1 MLSYYTAE
9 PVTERVTAIRSLTGE
24 ILYLVRGRDR
34 AILIDTG
41 VGVRGLRALVES
53 LTDKPLTVLLTH
65 GHVDHA
71 MGAGEFDEVH
81 LNILDLPVYREMA
94 GLEVRREYIAMGLGE
109 RVQMLEDGDFVSPFP
124 VNVRAMN
131 DGEVFD
137 AGDLQVQALH
147 FPGHTPGMTAFLI
160 VDERVLVLGDGC
172 NQRTFMFDHNSV
184 SVEEYRDNV
193 VTLDER
199 TRGRYDRVFITHGVI
214 DVPVTILGEAS
225 RLCDEVL
232 AGHSD
237 EVPFE
242 FLGHH
247 ALVARAFDEQTG
259 ARRDG
264 GFFNLVYDPAR
275 LHRA

>member
-1 MLSYYTAE
+1 MLGYGTTE

-24 ILYLVRGRDR
+24 ILYLVQGSDR

-41 VGVRGLRALVES
+41 AGVRGLRALVES

-71 MGAGEFDEVH
+71 MGAGEFDEVR
-81 LNILDLPVYREMA
+81 LNILDMPVYREMA
-94 GLEVRREYIAMGLGE
+94 SLEVRREYIAMGLGARAGLVE
-109 RVQMLEDGDFVSPFP
+109 EDDLVPPFP
-124 VNVRAMN
+124 VTVRAMR

-137 AGDLQVQALH
+137 AGGVQVQALH

-160 VDERVLVLGDGC
+160 VQEGLLVLGDGC
-172 NQRTFMFDHNSV
+172 NQRTFMYDHNSV

-193 VTLDER
+193 VALRAR
-199 TRGRYDRVFITHGVI
+199 TRGLYDRVLITHGVT
-214 DVPVTILGEAS
+214 DAPVSILDEAVE
-225 RLCDEVL
+225 LCDEVL
-232 AGHSD
+232 AGRSD

-247 ALVARAFDEQTG
+247 ALVARALDEETG
-259 ARRDG
+259 DRRDG
-264 GFFNLVYDPAR
+264 GFFNLVYDPQR
-275 LHRA
+275 LHRS